1 MGGVEGVFPRSVK
14 GRVSRVSLL
23 FASVL
28 PLIYLVW
35 DLLPRLTSHGNIEYE
50 VSALVALGTAGCLG
64 HLAARVYQ
72 GSGGLSHLCS
82 LLGVVQTPDTL
93 AHTEATSG
101 SADWPLLVALLF
113 GPFLVLLAGLGGW
126 V

>member
-1 MGGVEGVFPRSVK
+1 MNGVESVFLKRSP
-14 GRVSRVSLL
+14 GRGYVPLLLTSL
-23 FASVL
+23 L

-35 DLLPRLTSHGNIEYE
+35 DLLPRLTSYGSIEYE
-50 VSALVALGTAGCLG
+50 ISVLAALGTAGCLG
-64 HLAARVYQ
+64 HFAVRVYQ
-72 GSGGLSHLCS
+72 SSGGLSHLCS
-82 LLGVVQTPDTL
+82 LLSVVPTPDTL
-93 AHTEATSG
+93 SHTETPVE